1 MSSKPTT
8 DEETILGSAAAAN
21 DSWTAAA
28 AAEIDRWMATSIG
41 SWTAAK
47 RMDRWTA
54 AGATAVYRWTASTAA
69 AIDGYNRL
77 MAVDDL
83 EG

>member
-1 MSSKPTT
+1 
-8 DEETILGSAAAAN
+8 
-21 DSWTAAA
+21 
-28 AAEIDRWMATSIG
+28 
-41 SWTAAK
+41 
-47 RMDRWTA
+47 MDRWTA
-54 AGATAVYRWTASTAA
+54 AGAAAVYRWTASTAA